1 MSKMIV
7 QSEPYDKVMSD
18 KEGEYLTAAP
28 RLEQCGVDILKVLGI
43 TGYTEKNTV
52 AKALEHIRGIKNL
65 PGLVIPVTEVRDIFD
80 MGDTTRD

>member
-1 MSKMIV
+1 MSKMTI
-7 QSEPYDKVMSD
+7 QSEQYGKVMPD

-28 RLEQCGVDILKVLGI
+28 RLEQCGVDILNILGI
-43 TGYTEKNTV
+43 AGCTKKNTV

-65 PGLVIPVTEVRDIFD
+65 PGLVIPVAEVRDIFD